1 MNEVE
6 KLILFPATSPWIED
20 GSAGELGIESTA
32 VRRTRNRTLSQEVRV
47 VARSSEKL
55 RVLSLRSLRL
65 SSHFIILLLRRRTAT
80 SKTKTSPGTSDFSF
94 FL

>member
-1 MNEVE
+1 LKLINVFGSIYWWYGVDVNEVE

-55 RVLSLRSLRL
+55 KVLSFTFLP
-65 SSHFIILLLRRRTAT
+65 FVI
-80 SKTKTSPGTSDFSF
+80 SF
-94 FL
+94 YYSAP